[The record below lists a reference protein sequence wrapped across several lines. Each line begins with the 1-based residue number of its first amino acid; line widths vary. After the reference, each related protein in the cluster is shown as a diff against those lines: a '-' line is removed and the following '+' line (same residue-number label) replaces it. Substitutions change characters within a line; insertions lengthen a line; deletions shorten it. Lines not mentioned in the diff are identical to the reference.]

1 VKSPCLHVHS
11 FSYVIFA
18 GSTAGQQTKSAPSSS
33 VTSRPSHLELL
44 GENQSEDRA
53 RAYLMRP
60 SLTQPFNTY
69 PELFQ
74 NSRGV
79 RIHDGVFYSV
89 GHDVHIGWSDWPRNI
104 SDSQLMS

>member
-1 VKSPCLHVHS
+1 MSLRVKSPYLYVHS
-11 FSYVIFA
+11 FFYVIFA

-33 VTSRPSHLELL
+33 ATSRPSRLEPLL

-53 RAYLMRP
+53 RAYLMRF
-60 SLTQPFNTY
+60 SLTRPFNTD

-89 GHDVHIGWSDWPRNI
+89 GHDVHIGWSDWLRNI
-104 SDSQLMS
+104 